1 MILRRPGRESGLKS
15 ERLGHRP
22 LPGIKRNERNISRL
36 LGNVEGRRDMPQVCA
51 PQVASFQYRCKFRGQ
66 RSVWQDPFDAGDET
80 CRKANLLTCECRP

>member
-22 LPGIKRNERNISRL
+22 LPGINKRNERNISRL

-51 PQVASFQYRCKFRGQ
+51 LK
-66 RSVWQDPFDAGDET
+66 
-80 CRKANLLTCECRP
+80 